1 MNKFFFNKNLVKKIK
16 NFFFPFYKTKEARII
31 FNIFNEGQLKNK
43 NIAMFVGGCV
53 RKYLKNEKIDD
64 IDIAT
69 VLTPEEI
76 KQKFSKTNVKVIET
90 GLDHGTLT
98 LIINDKKFEVTTL
111 RKDTENFGRHATV
124 SFLEDW
130 KMDSERRDFTINSIY
145 LDQKGKIFDP
155 QLGIQDLKNN
165 FVKFIGNPNQRIQ
178 EDYLRI
184 IRFLRFSI
192 QYDSNADIET
202 IQALKLNLNGIKFL
216 SKERILSELV
226 KILSLKNF
234 SNILKHKNKKEIFL
248 MIFPEFINLNF
259 LSKIKFLSKFEKNEI
274 DTNILLA
281 TMLIDK
287 TNNHEYFCHKYKT
300 SNYIKDQLSFFAT
313 TLEEYDLDKQFFKK
327 NLKKNIY
334 FLGKNRLKKFNLF
347 LFLKNSKLSLKKY
360 NEITTSISKTLVPE
374 FPYNGKYLIK
384 KGLVEG
390 KKVGLAIKELERAW
404 LKNNFFLNS
413 KSIVTIVNKVKNQTY

>member
-178 EDYLRI
+178 EE
-184 IRFLRFSI
+184 F
-192 QYDSNADIET
+192 Q
-202 IQALKLNLNGIKFL
+202 
-216 SKERILSELV
+216 ILSR
-226 KILSLKNF
+226 
-234 SNILKHKNKKEIFL
+234 
-248 MIFPEFINLNF
+248 
-259 LSKIKFLSKFEKNEI
+259 
-274 DTNILLA
+274 
-281 TMLIDK
+281 
-287 TNNHEYFCHKYKT
+287 
-300 SNYIKDQLSFFAT
+300 SFG
-313 TLEEYDLDKQFFKK
+313 
-327 NLKKNIY
+327 I
-334 FLGKNRLKKFNLF
+334 
-347 LFLKNSKLSLKKY
+347 
-360 NEITTSISKTLVPE
+360 
-374 FPYNGKYLIK
+374 
-384 KGLVEG
+384 
-390 KKVGLAIKELERAW
+390 
-404 LKNNFFLNS
+404 
-413 KSIVTIVNKVKNQTY
+413 